1 MLRAQWT
8 NLSTLRGFASA
19 GSNLSNLF
27 LSVDICL
34 YLATPQGVLLG
45 QPIYLGSL
53 PKKKMGRSVHPVD
66 Q

>member
-34 YLATPQGVLLG
+34 YLATPQGVLL
-45 QPIYLGSL
+45 LFAAT
-53 PKKKMGRSVHPVD
+53 KKMGRSVHPVD